1 MNRSALAIVLA
12 LLGCHAHAEF
22 NPIPKESGFSGYGL
36 VGAGYTDVNSNV
48 LVGPKKSESQ
58 RLSSLDSQASS
69 DGVGLDLNLDLRY
82 TFADSRTQ
90 VYLGNLIQD
99 AVTLDFT
106 QQLGVRTEMADKG
119 IGSIAYVFSGIPGA
133 VWSDP
138 YQTGSDRD
146 DTDRESQ
153 GVRLGWDNI
162 WGSNF
167 AANYTYRQV
176 DIDNEQSGASITSL
190 TAAERA
196 QLDRNGNISA
206 VNLSYNWFGP
216 KGSILSPSVTYTR
229 NEADGDAVSYDR
241 ISGQLS
247 YALMQAQYTL
257 ITNLV
262 VNQLQYDEVN
272 PVFGEKVDATEWGL
286 NANFFWNKLAGV
298 DKLSAVFSASYG
310 ESDANVDFFDGD
322 MSRLRAGLLYKF

>member
-1 MNRSALAIVLA
+1 MNRSALAI
-12 LLGCHAHAEF
+12 LLTLMGSYAHAEF

-36 VGAGYTDVNSNV
+36 LGGSYTEVNSNV

-69 DGVGLDLNLDLRY
+69 DGVSPDLNLDLRY

-119 IGSIAYVFSGIPGA
+119 IGSIAYVFSGIPGQ
-133 VWSDP
+133 VWSNP
-138 YQTGSDRD
+138 YQTGSNREETDRD
-146 DTDRESQ
+146 SQ
-153 GVRLGWDNI
+153 GVRLGWDEI
-162 WGSNF
+162 WGTKF
-167 AANYTYRQV
+167 AANYTYRKV
-176 DIDNEQSGASITSL
+176 EIENEQSGAGLPGL
-190 TAAERA
+190 TLEERA
-196 QLDRNGNISA
+196 LLDRNGETQA
-206 VNLSYNWFGP
+206 LYLSYYWMG
-216 KGSILSPSVTYTR
+216 KQGGILSPSITYTR
-229 NEADGDAVSYDR
+229 NNADGGAASYDR
-241 ISGQLS
+241 FSGQLS
-247 YALMQAQYTL
+247 YAWMQPKYSL
-257 ITNLV
+257 VTNLV

-310 ESDANVDFFDGD
+310 ESDANVDFFDSD
-322 MSRLRAGLLYKF
+322 MTRISAGLLYKF